1 MSDLVLPAPFRP
13 LLRLLIASAT
23 VPAEEGEQS
32 LGLPVTQRLAKE
44 VVPGT
49 SPKRLAR
56 AVSQVRGFL
65 TSTGERAVVESR
77 SLGGK
82 RGAADGGGRQQT
94 DEAFVRTVEYDGQ
107 TAYRF
112 VLHAEDTIDWVQ
124 CLRELASAS
133 QILAAGGT
141 TESKEIAKRWRRVLE
156 QTDLDLAFDVP
167 NNNIWQNSDRDAVW
181 AARLRTYRILSIA
194 GSPSP
199 DSLVLAQKVLHQD
212 RSSKF
217 YDGPLAE
224 AAIRSLFVVER
235 SRDQVIAGFR
245 DFVDK
250 PDVRE
255 TLDLIALK
263 ADLSS
268 QERWDEAQPVWAEKW
283 GIAELDTTLVGAVQP
298 ETPPPRPGPSTRR
311 SGPLL
316 TPDPLTPGFS
326 IDAMRRLGVP
336 IDSEVAAELDAI
348 ARGAVD
354 AVEHG
359 DFVLQE
365 QIGTRLAGL
374 SGEFPDFG
382 AAGRYFIAEGRRLQA
397 DMAKGTE
404 RIALRQAALEMYQ
417 ESRELNPDSI
427 RTIRGLARTLEVL
440 GEPEEAAGLF
450 RTAYANSLTILA
462 PRDRG
467 DPSLRWELDHE
478 VLRVSRHYAHCLAD
492 LQKVDARA
500 FSQFADETELH
511 RIALASSALHRQR
524 LPKFRQ
530 HLRWSQIEAFMGLT
544 LLAKTYIAVGDDLR
558 AGFEL
563 SAAFVER
570 IEMVDLADDLTKIDV
585 ANLRWWCGVA
595 EGVRQEPVPG
605 WRDAI
610 DSLAAALANGAGSTS
625 SGGRRTSIWAV
636 GTVCHQMLPPRLG

>member
-1 MSDLVLPAPFRP
+1 MDFRILPPSPQVVCSSGRVLRLGADGGMSDLVLPAPFRP

-440 GEPEEAAGLF
+440 GEPEEQHDVGG
-450 RTAYANSLTILA
+450 RS
-462 PRDRG
+462 RRG
-467 DPSLRWELDHE
+467 DGIGNEVAAVLGIVVVGGVAVAQEEKIGDEFRVDRPRPGVLDLHGLGSNGGFHRPVRCEADVTARPDLRW
-478 VLRVSRHYAHCLAD
+478 RRM
-492 LQKVDARA
+492 R
-500 FSQFADETELH
+500 
-511 RIALASSALHRQR
+511 RIPQVGRQR
-524 LPKFRQ
+524 GRDLHGRVAPLVWRSRSYA
-530 HLRWSQIEAFMGLT
+530 RW
-544 LLAKTYIAVGDDLR
+544 AKYPRGGAIV
-558 AGFEL
+558 AG
-563 SAAFVER
+563 S
-570 IEMVDLADDLTKIDV
+570 
-585 ANLRWWCGVA
+585 CGGMQPGKSPSIRTSTQCVHRSCGA
-595 EGVRQEPVPG
+595 TVIRDNGVRN
-605 WRDAI
+605 I
-610 DSLAAALANGAGSTS
+610 HTS
-625 SGGRRTSIWAV
+625 V
-636 GTVCHQMLPPRLG
+636 